1 MEFDFGSSL
10 LIVLPAL
17 VVLSVFGFLLL
28 TKSKKKSDPSI
39 VDPRKLH
46 PPKVFFK
53 YNHDSIYH
61 WVTWIKTQDTA
72 TQEKAFEQIVNHL
85 SSPVSRLGVI
95 SADAIRALNEFTTER
110 AYMILR
116 NLLVTCSKALGQ
128 YKSIEIFYEDLAMGL
143 TKFDKVPETEAVL
156 IEIFHDIKKKSE
168 LIQPQ
173 IAILKALGK
182 LEFNQKVIQTFDEI
196 LANRSLN
203 SKVKS
208 EALSIIE
215 AQESDIQKR
224 VFLMILDNQLK
235 NQSGLVR
242 DEDEKLLATIF
253 LRLKKYLLNDECS
266 DYLWDLVDTG
276 LASQKHNFVFIKLI
290 CDSIEL
296 KDDAISNIKLLELL
310 AKPEPARTPIKEA
323 FVKRNSVDRKEQE
336 VLRTNIKQEDLVY
349 EKSICKSDKSKTA
362 KAIAYE
368 LLNDYKAL
376 EKDLIML
383 NEASKSDKQVQSI
396 NVILGNG
403 IDEKIYLL
411 KGLAANNNRSFVYV
425 DAPTL
430 YSDPD
435 LIQSFRTT
443 VNNSKPCL
451 VYMDNLDIVLE
462 KNFTKNEI
470 INVKN
475 ISRIVGEFSIL
486 PSVRFVANLPYTRDD
501 LQSLYSLINERL
513 SAQSHGNFRIIYEM
527 NKPDFI
533 KRRTIISS
541 KFADIK
547 PERIEAD
554 SGSFDIDDFAE
565 STDGMSYL
573 EYGLLVS
580 QYFEIS
586 LMIFGRLVSY
596 KDFVELNQHRVA
608 TPTPVLL

>member
-1 MEFDFGSSL
+1 MEFDFGSGF
-10 LIVLPAL
+10 LIVLAGL
-17 VVLSVFGFLLL
+17 VVLFIVGFLLL

-39 VDPRKLH
+39 IDPRKLH
-46 PPKVFFK
+46 PTKVFYK
-53 YNHDSIYH
+53 YNHDSIYQ
-61 WVTWIKTQDTA
+61 WVSWVKTQDST
-72 TQEKAFEQIVNHL
+72 TQEKAFDQLVNHL
-85 SSPVSRLGVI
+85 ASPVSRLGVI
-95 SADAIRALNEFTTER
+95 SADAIRALIEFATER
-110 AYMILR
+110 AYIVLK
-116 NLLVTCSKALGQ
+116 NLLVNCSKVLGQ
-128 YKSIEIFYEDLAMGL
+128 YKSIEIFYEDLVMGL
-143 TKFDKVPETEAVL
+143 TKFDRVPETEAVL
-156 IEIFHDIKKKSE
+156 IETFHEIKKKSE

-203 SKVKS
+203 SKVRS
-208 EALSIIE
+208 EVLSIIE

-224 VFLMILDNQLK
+224 VFLTILDNQLK
-235 NQSGLVR
+235 NQNGLVR
-242 DEDEKLLATIF
+242 DEDEKLFGTIF
-253 LRLKKYLLNDECS
+253 NRLKKYLANDECAE
-266 DYLWDLVDTG
+266 YLWELMNTG
-276 LASQKHNFVFIKLI
+276 LASQKHNFVFIKLF
-290 CDSIEL
+290 CDAIEL

-362 KAIAYE
+362 KAVSYE

-376 EKDLIML
+376 EKDLIL
-383 NEASKSDKQVQSI
+383 LQDTSKSDKMVQSV
-396 NVILGNG
+396 NVILGTGN
-403 IDEKIYLL
+403 DEKIYLIRA
-411 KGLAANNNRSFVYV
+411 LAANNNRSFVYV

-430 YSDPD
+430 YSDPE

-451 VYMDNLDIVLE
+451 VYMDNLDLVLE
-462 KNFTKNEI
+462 KNLSKNEI

-501 LQSLYSLINERL
+501 LQSLYPLINERL
-513 SAQSHGNFRIIYEM
+513 SAQSHGNFRVIYEM

-533 KRRTIISS
+533 KRRMIISS

>member
-1 MEFDFGSSL
+1 MEFDFGSGF
-10 LIVLPAL
+10 LIVLAGL
-17 VVLSVFGFLLL
+17 VVLFIVGFLLL

-39 VDPRKLH
+39 IDPRKLH
-46 PPKVFFK
+46 PTKVFYK
-53 YNHDSIYH
+53 YNHDSIYQ
-61 WVTWIKTQDTA
+61 WVSWVKTQDST
-72 TQEKAFEQIVNHL
+72 TQEKAFDQLVNHL
-85 SSPVSRLGVI
+85 ASPVSRLGVI
-95 SADAIRALNEFTTER
+95 SADAIRALIEFATER
-110 AYMILR
+110 AYIVLK
-116 NLLVTCSKALGQ
+116 NLLVNCSKVLGQ
-128 YKSIEIFYEDLAMGL
+128 YKSIEIFYEDLVMGL
-143 TKFDKVPETEAVL
+143 TKFDRVPETEAVL
-156 IEIFHDIKKKSE
+156 IETFHEIKKKSE

-203 SKVKS
+203 SKVRS
-208 EALSIIE
+208 EVLSIIE

-224 VFLMILDNQLK
+224 VFLTILDNQLK
-235 NQSGLVR
+235 NQNGLVR
-242 DEDEKLLATIF
+242 DEDEKLFGTIF
-253 LRLKKYLLNDECS
+253 NRLKKYLANDECAE
-266 DYLWDLVDTG
+266 YLWELMNTG
-276 LASQKHNFVFIKLI
+276 LASQKHNFVFIKLF
-290 CDSIEL
+290 CDAIEL

-362 KAIAYE
+362 KAVSYE

-376 EKDLIML
+376 EKDLIL
-383 NEASKSDKQVQSI
+383 LQDTSKSDKMVQSV
-396 NVILGNG
+396 NVILGTGN
-403 IDEKIYLL
+403 DEKIYLIRA
-411 KGLAANNNRSFVYV
+411 LAANNNRSFVYV

-430 YSDPD
+430 YSDPE

-451 VYMDNLDIVLE
+451 VYMDNLDLVLE
-462 KNFTKNEI
+462 KNLSKTDS

-486 PSVRFVANLPYTRDD
+486 PSVRFVASLPFTREDM
-501 LQSLYSLINERL
+501 QSLYSSMNDKL
-513 SAQSHGNFRIIYEM
+513 SAQSHGNFRVIYEM

-533 KRRTIISS
+533 KRRMIISS

>member
-1 MEFDFGSSL
+1 
-10 LIVLPAL
+10 
-17 VVLSVFGFLLL
+17 
-28 TKSKKKSDPSI
+28 
-39 VDPRKLH
+39 
-46 PPKVFFK
+46 
-53 YNHDSIYH
+53 
-61 WVTWIKTQDTA
+61 
-72 TQEKAFEQIVNHL
+72 
-85 SSPVSRLGVI
+85 
-95 SADAIRALNEFTTER
+95 
-110 AYMILR
+110 
-116 NLLVTCSKALGQ
+116 
-128 YKSIEIFYEDLAMGL
+128 
-143 TKFDKVPETEAVL
+143 
-156 IEIFHDIKKKSE
+156 
-168 LIQPQ
+168 
-173 IAILKALGK
+173 
-182 LEFNQKVIQTFDEI
+182 
-196 LANRSLN
+196 
-203 SKVKS
+203 
-208 EALSIIE
+208 
-215 AQESDIQKR
+215 
-224 VFLMILDNQLK
+224 MILDNQLK

-501 LQSLYSLINERL
+501 LQSLYPLINERL

-596 KDFVELNQHRVA
+596 KDFVELNQHRVS

>member
-1 MEFDFGSSL
+1 MEFDFGSSFFIILAGL
-10 LIVLPAL
+10 L
-17 VVLSVFGFLLL
+17 VLSAVGFLLL
-28 TKSKKKSDPSI
+28 TKSKKNSDPSI

-46 PPKVFFK
+46 PPKVFYK

-61 WVTWIKTQDTA
+61 WVTWVKTQDSA
-72 TQEKAFEQIVNHL
+72 TQEKAFDQLVNHL

-95 SADAIRALNEFTTER
+95 SADAIRALIEFTTER
-110 AYMILR
+110 AYIILR

-143 TKFDKVPETEAVL
+143 TRFDRVPETEAVL
-156 IEIFHDIKKKSE
+156 IETFHEIKKKSE
-168 LIQPQ
+168 LAQPQ

-203 SKVKS
+203 SKVRS
-208 EALSIIE
+208 EVLSIIE

-224 VFLMILDNQLK
+224 VFLTILDNQLK
-235 NQSGLVR
+235 NQNGLVR
-242 DEDEKLLATIF
+242 DEDEKLFGTIF
-253 LRLKKYLLNDECS
+253 NRLKKYLANDECAE
-266 DYLWDLVDTG
+266 YLWELMNTG
-276 LASQKHNFVFIKLI
+276 LASQKHNFVFIKLF
-290 CDSIEL
+290 CDAIEL

-362 KAIAYE
+362 KAVSYE

-376 EKDLIML
+376 EKDLIL
-383 NEASKSDKQVQSI
+383 LQDTSKSDKMVQSI
-396 NVILGNG
+396 NVILGTGN
-403 IDEKIYLL
+403 DEKIYLIRA
-411 KGLAANNNRSFVYV
+411 LAANNNRSFVYV

-430 YSDPD
+430 YSDPE

-451 VYMDNLDIVLE
+451 VYMDNLDLVLE
-462 KNFTKNEI
+462 KNLSKTDS

-486 PSVRFVANLPYTRDD
+486 PSVRFVASLPFTREDM
-501 LQSLYSLINERL
+501 QSLYSSMNDKL
-513 SAQSHGNFRIIYEM
+513 SAQSHGNFRVIYEM

-533 KRRTIISS
+533 KRRMIISS

>member
-1 MEFDFGSSL
+1 MEFDFGSGF
-10 LIVLPAL
+10 LIVLAGL
-17 VVLSVFGFLLL
+17 LVLSIVIFLLL

-39 VDPRKLH
+39 IDPRKLH
-46 PPKVFFK
+46 PTKVFYK
-53 YNHDSIYH
+53 YNHDSIYQ
-61 WVTWIKTQDTA
+61 WVNWIKTQDSA
-72 TQEKAFEQIVNHL
+72 TQEKAFDQLVNHL
-85 SSPVSRLGVI
+85 ASPVSRLGVI
-95 SADAIRALNEFTTER
+95 SADAIRALIEFATER
-110 AYMILR
+110 AYIVLK
-116 NLLVTCSKALGQ
+116 NLLVNCSKVLGQ
-128 YKSIEIFYEDLAMGL
+128 YKSIEIFYEDLVMGL
-143 TKFDKVPETEAVL
+143 TKFDRVPETEAVL
-156 IEIFHDIKKKSE
+156 IETFQEIKKKTE
-168 LIQPQ
+168 LVQPQ
-173 IAILKALGK
+173 VSILKALGK
-182 LEFNQKVIQTFDEI
+182 LDFNQKVIQTFDEI
-196 LANRSLN
+196 ISNRSLN
-203 SKVKS
+203 SKVRS
-208 EALSIIE
+208 EVLAIIE
-215 AQESDIQKR
+215 SQDSDIQKR

-235 NQSGLVR
+235 NQNGLVR
-242 DEDEKLLATIF
+242 DEDEKLFGTIF
-253 LRLKKYLLNDECS
+253 NRLKKYLTNDECS
-266 DYLWDLVDTG
+266 VYLWELMNTG
-276 LASQKHNFVFIKLI
+276 LASQKHNFVFIKLF
-290 CDSIEL
+290 CDAIEL

-310 AKPEPARTPIKEA
+310 AKPEPARTLIKEA
-323 FVKRNSVDRKEQE
+323 FMKRNSVDRKEQE
-336 VLRTNIKQEDLVY
+336 ILRTNIKQEDLTY

-362 KAIAYE
+362 KAVAYE

-376 EKDLIML
+376 EKDLIL
-383 NEASKSDKQVQSI
+383 LQDTSKSDKMVQSI
-396 NVILGNG
+396 NVILGSGN
-403 IDEKIYLL
+403 DEKIYLIRA
-411 KGLAANNNRSFVYV
+411 LAANNNRSFVYV

-451 VYMDNLDIVLE
+451 VYMDNFDIVLE

-486 PSVRFVANLPYTRDD
+486 PSVRFVANLPYTRED
-501 LQSLYSLINERL
+501 LQSLYPLINERL

-533 KRRTIISS
+533 KRRTMISS
-541 KFADIK
+541 KFAEIK

-586 LMIFGRLVSY
+586 LMIFGRLVSF